1 MPETMK
7 KKIKEKYMPF
17 FSPTDFNS
25 QINNSVLNE
34 EMRVSFDTRPI
45 INMDF
50 FLQICVGNSR
60 MEADETDNILSSSCV
75 QL

>member
-1 MPETMK
+1 MPETMEK
-7 KKIKEKYMPF
+7 KKRKIYAF
-17 FSPTDFNS
+17 FFFPTDFNS

>member
-1 MPETMK
+1 MPETMEK
-7 KKIKEKYMPF
+7 KKRKIYAF
-17 FSPTDFNS
+17 FFFPTDFNS

-50 FLQICVGNSR
+50 FCKY
-60 MEADETDNILSSSCV
+60 A
-75 QL
+75 

>member
-1 MPETMK
+1 
-7 KKIKEKYMPF
+7 MPF
-17 FSPTDFNS
+17 FFFPTDFNS

-50 FLQICVGNSR
+50 FCKY
-60 MEADETDNILSSSCV
+60 A
-75 QL
+75 